1 MERRRISGGRLRSAG
16 YDAGAQRLEIE
27 FVDGTLKAFRH
38 VPAEVW
44 RRFVASP
51 NPAVFYTDRIEEE
64 YPFDAGRAS
73 GDSDAR
79 AKLDSLF
86 GSGPAGR

>member
-1 MERRRISGGRLRSAG
+1 METRRIGGGRLESAG
-16 YDAGAQRLEIE
+16 YDAGEQRLEIE
-27 FVDGTLKAFRH
+27 FVDGSLKAFKA

-51 NPAVFYTDRIEEE
+51 NPASFYADRIEEE
-64 YPFDAGRAS
+64 YAFDAGRTA
-73 GDSDAR
+73 GDSAAR

-86 GSGPAGR
+86 GPGPASD

>member
-27 FVDGTLKAFRH
+27 FVDGTLKSFRS

-44 RRFVASP
+44 RRLVSSP
-51 NPAVFYTDRIEEE
+51 NPAVFYADRIEEE

>member
-1 MERRRISGGRLRSAG
+1 MDKRRIHAGRLRAAG
-16 YDAGAQRLEIE
+16 YDASGQRLEIE
-27 FVDGTLKAFRH
+27 FDDGSIKTFRS
-38 VPAEVW
+38 VPGEVW
-44 RRFVASP
+44 RRLIAAP
-51 NPAVFYTDRIEEE
+51 NPAVFYADRIEEE

-73 GDSDAR
+73 GSTDVR

>member
-1 MERRRISGGRLRSAG
+1 MDRRRISGGRLRSAG

-27 FVDGTLKAFRH
+27 FVDGTLKSFRS

-44 RRFVASP
+44 RRFVSSP
-51 NPAVFYTDRIEEE
+51 NPAVFYADRIEEE

-86 GSGPAGR
+86 DSGPAGR